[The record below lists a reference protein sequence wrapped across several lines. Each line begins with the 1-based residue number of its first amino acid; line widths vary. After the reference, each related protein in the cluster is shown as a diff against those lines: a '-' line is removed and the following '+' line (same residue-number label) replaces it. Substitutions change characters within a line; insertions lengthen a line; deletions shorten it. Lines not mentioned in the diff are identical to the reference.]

1 MSGAPLVIF
10 APSPM
15 LTVTI
20 EATGQKQ
27 PEIHLHAGG
36 QGFWVA
42 HLAALLGADVT
53 LCCALGGEP
62 GAVLRALMARQQIS
76 VRDVEA
82 SGPNGT
88 YVHDRR
94 DGERH
99 ELARTTAKPL
109 TRHEADELYGI
120 TFGAG
125 LDARVVLLTGSDPP
139 DILGSG
145 VYQRLAADLRRNGQ
159 TVIADLSGEALTSA
173 LSGGLDLLKISEEEL
188 IAEGRAASSNQP
200 DVIASLAELHAAG
213 ARTVLVSRA
222 DKPALAYDG
231 TSGHVLRL
239 TGPQV
244 EAVEPRGAGD
254 SMFAALGATLAEG
267 AEMLEAMRL
276 AMAAGCLNATRHG
289 LGTGTAH
296 EIRELSA
303 HVTVEELE
311 ADDRSSD
318 ARRRAPRPRPAAVFR
333 GDG

>member
-1 MSGAPLVIF
+1 MPRSPLVIF
-10 APSPM
+10 APSPI

-20 EATGQKQ
+20 EATGQKE

-62 GAVLRALMARQQIS
+62 GAVLRALMAGQRIS

-88 YVHDRR
+88 YVPDRR
-94 DGERH
+94 DGKRR

-109 TRHEADELYGI
+109 TRHETDELYGI

-125 LDARVVLLTGSDPP
+125 LDAAVVLLTGSDPP
-139 DILGSG
+139 DILDSS
-145 VYQRLAADLRRNGQ
+145 VYERLAADLRRNGK
-159 TVIADLSGEALTSA
+159 TVIADLSGQALTSA

-188 IAEGRAASSNQP
+188 IAEGRAKSSSEQDLLAAS
-200 DVIASLAELHAAG
+200 AELHRAG
-213 ARTVLVSRA
+213 AQTVLVSRA
-222 DKPALAYDG
+222 GEPALAFDV

-239 TGPQV
+239 TGPRV

-267 AEMLEAMRL
+267 AGMLEAMRL

-289 LGTGTAH
+289 LGTGTAP
-296 EIRELSA
+296 EIRQLSA

-311 ADDRSSD
+311 TELDVFSGCGAPFERC
-318 ARRRAPRPRPAAVFR
+318 RR
-333 GDG
+333 